1 MPNIQIQTNVAL
13 SDSAKTELK
22 AALGKAIETIPGK
35 SERWLMVELEGEKTM
50 YFQGSDA
57 PCVLASVELL
67 GSASDA
73 TYDKMTAVMT
83 DLLSKKLGVAPDRIY
98 TKYTEFT
105 HWGWN
110 GNNF

>member
-1 MPNIQIQTNVAL
+1 MPNIHVQTNVTVTPEM
-13 SDSAKTELK
+13 KTDLK
-22 AALGKAIETIPGK
+22 EALGKAIETIPGK
-35 SERWLMVELEGEKTM
+35 TERWLMVVLEGDKSM

-57 PCVLASVELL
+57 PCALASVELL

-73 TYDKMTAVMT
+73 VYDKMTAVMT
-83 DLLSKKLGVAPDRIY
+83 DLLSEKLSVPADRIY